1 MKSIYWRPQKVSRPT
16 LVMISLSAICVWA
29 LVHGAYLL
37 GSAEHGSM
45 KLQAAS
51 RAEESFQAIRAAR
64 IERGDTI
71 NRVLDP
77 TDSGLLGV
85 AMSQVTSRPAELADK
100 QTSVN
105 PNIAAAIVEMLL
117 DAGVERGDTVAIGWT
132 GSLPA
137 LNIALCAAMESLELI
152 PIAVASVTSSQYG
165 ANRPDFLWLDMERIL
180 AEQQLI
186 SFRSHAAS
194 IGGIADRGLGMS
206 APALEQV
213 TAGIRRNHLPMIG
226 TQSRA
231 ESIDQRM
238 QIYTTKARIK
248 PIKLYVNV
256 GGGVVSTGGSEA
268 KRHYQP
274 GLNRTL
280 PAGMQECG
288 QRNGPIFQTRNS
300 RYPFGASTCTG
311 TALRISV
318 RTEADACGGNGTS
331 LSCTSSQSL
340 ACRPKLVVDSWID
353 ACFCI
358 NRLGLPNET
367 TSPISL
373 PEISRTGSSDPPSNT
388 RRSNHGGA
396 SLDGVSGPHILLES
410 RGWHRQSFGMDV
422 ASENLIRTIVNVR
435 STRGL

>member
-16 LVMISLSAICVWA
+16 LVMISLSAICAWA
-29 LVHGAYLL
+29 LVHGAHLL
-37 GSAEHGSM
+37 GTAEHGSTKM
-45 KLQAAS
+45 QAAS

-64 IERGDTI
+64 LECGDAI

-105 PNIAAAIVEMLL
+105 PNFAAAVVEMLL

-206 APALEQV
+206 APALEHV
-213 TAGIRRNHLPMIG
+213 TAGIRRNHLPIIG

-238 QIYTTKARIK
+238 QIYTTKAGIK

-268 KRHYQP
+268 KRQYQP

-280 PAGMQECG
+280 PVGVQE
-288 QRNGPIFQTRNS
+288 
-300 RYPFGASTCTG
+300 
-311 TALRISV
+311 
-318 RTEADACGGNGTS
+318 
-331 LSCTSSQSL
+331 
-340 ACRPKLVVDSWID
+340 VDSVMGRFSRQGIPVIHLGKVRALAQRYGFPYAPKQMPAVGMGRPFHAQAPSRWLAALSLLSI
-353 ACFCI
+353 
-358 NRLGLPNET
+358 LGLMHAFVLTDWGYQMKRQAQFLYQRFRGQEAQAHPPRLAGA
-367 TSPISL
+367 TSK
-373 PEISRTGSSDPPSNT
+373 
-388 RRSNHGGA
+388 
-396 SLDGVSGPHILLES
+396 GPRL
-410 RGWHRQSFGMDV
+410 MV
-422 ASENLIRTIVNVR
+422 
-435 STRGL
+435 